1 MLRYLVCVLRG
12 HGTQPGPAPAA
23 VQWGPGRH
31 PHLPKGLPQPDPVRG
46 LQTKVQLS
54 FDMDMGWGWK
64 EDISQE
70 KTHFKRAFL
79 AGLLCE
85 MTYCLVKVHI
95 LASSAFLRNVSDL

>member
-1 MLRYLVCVLRG
+1 MLRHLVYVLRG
-12 HGTQPGPAPAA
+12 HGTQPGPAPAP

-31 PHLPKGLPQPDPVRG
+31 PYLPERLPQPDPVRG

-54 FDMDMGWGWK
+54 FDVDKGWGLK

-70 KTHFKRAFL
+70 KTHFKRAFVVSL
-79 AGLLCE
+79 PRE

-95 LASSAFLRNVSDL
+95 LASSAFLWGHV